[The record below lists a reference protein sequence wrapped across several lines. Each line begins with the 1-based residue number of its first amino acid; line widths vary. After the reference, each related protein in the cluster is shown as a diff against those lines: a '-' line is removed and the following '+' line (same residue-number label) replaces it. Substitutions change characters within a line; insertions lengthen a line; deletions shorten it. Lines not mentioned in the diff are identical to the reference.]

1 MIVEIPVPSLVV
13 LIGPAACG
21 KTTFAKKHFSSTQI
35 VSSDFCRALICDDEA
50 DQSISHHAFD
60 LLYFI
65 LDKRL
70 YLKRLTIV
78 DSTALS
84 ADIRRKYLEIA
95 KTHKIPVVYL
105 IFNHSL
111 DCCLQRNLTRQRV
124 VEREVIERQYKK
136 LCRVFDVLPGEE
148 VYKVYLIDEIN
159 EPEVKIVIVPYK
171 G

>member
-1 MIVEIPVPSLVV
+1 MIIEIPASSLIV

-35 VSSDFCRALICDDEA
+35 VSSDFCRALICDDETN
-50 DQSISHHAFD
+50 QSISHHAFD

-70 YLKRLTIV
+70 YLKKLTVV

-84 ADIRRKYLEIA
+84 ADIRHKYLEIA
-95 KTHKIPVVYL
+95 KAHNVPVIYL

-111 DCCLQRNLTRQRV
+111 DCCLQRNLTRQRI
-124 VEREVIERQYKK
+124 VEKEVIERQYKK
-136 LCRVFDVLPGEE
+136 LCRVFDVLPDEQ
-148 VYKVYLIDEIN
+148 VHRVYLIDEIN
-159 EPEVKIVIVPYK
+159 EPDVKIVITPYK

>member
-1 MIVEIPVPSLVV
+1 MIVEIPSPSLVV

-21 KTTFAKKHFSSTQI
+21 KSTFAKKHFSQTQI
-35 VSSDFCRALICDDEA
+35 ISSDSCRALICDDEA
-50 DQSISHHAFD
+50 NQSISHHAFD

-70 YLKRLTIV
+70 YLKKLTVV

-95 KTHKIPVVYL
+95 KLHNVPVVYL

-111 DCCLQRNLTRQRV
+111 DCCLKRNLTRQRI
-124 VEREVIERQYKK
+124 VEKEVIERQYKK
-136 LCRVFDVLPGEE
+136 LCRVFDLLPQEE
-148 VYKVYLIDEIN
+148 VHKVYLIDEIN
-159 EPEVKIVIVPYK
+159 EPEVKIVITPHK
-171 G
+171 C